1 MLGAQWHLYNGYEW
15 VANTLPAGRS
25 STHYP
30 AAIET
35 LASSCIYVKGLFF
48 CHHEVSIT
56 LGYNWM

>member
-1 MLGAQWHLYNGYEW
+1 MLGAQWHLY
-15 VANTLPAGRS
+15 TLPAGRS

-48 CHHEVSIT
+48 AI
-56 LGYNWM
+56 MRFQ

>member
-1 MLGAQWHLYNGYEW
+1 MLGAQWHLCNGYEW

-48 CHHEVSIT
+48 AI
-56 LGYNWM
+56 MRFQ